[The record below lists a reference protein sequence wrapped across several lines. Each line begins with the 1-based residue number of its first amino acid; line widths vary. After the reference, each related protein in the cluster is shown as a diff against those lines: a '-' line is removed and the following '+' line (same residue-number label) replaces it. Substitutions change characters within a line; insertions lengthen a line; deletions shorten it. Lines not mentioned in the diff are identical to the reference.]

1 MFNAGKSM
9 SSFCRQLLKH
19 NNAKSAV
26 AINTFIRFICFSFK
40 KLKFSF
46 FIFQPTL
53 EIEMIFCKPIEK
65 FLLQSSGTNLFAE
78 NQLSKSCLFSP
89 MSKSENRM
97 SKSGNRNVKIRKIRN
112 HLLQFLDFQ
121 AIKKFPD
128 LIKKFPIFECN
139 TIVFQ

>member
-1 MFNAGKSM
+1 
-9 SSFCRQLLKH
+9 
-19 NNAKSAV
+19 
-26 AINTFIRFICFSFK
+26 
-40 KLKFSF
+40 
-46 FIFQPTL
+46 
-53 EIEMIFCKPIEK
+53 MIFCKPIEK